1 MTPRALL
8 REAAERLRLEGIP
21 DPEVDASLLLA
32 YVTGGDSLALRLDD
46 RPLSEKQEAVF
57 RALLEKRLTRAPL
70 QYILGDQPFMGR
82 SFRVDTRALIP
93 RPETELLVERALNAL
108 TRCEVAHPLALDLC
122 CGSGCIAATLA
133 LDAPRARVHAS
144 DLSPDALAL
153 ARENCRALSAPVTL
167 HEGDLFAPVSG
178 LQFDVIVSNPPYIPS
193 GACDTL
199 QPEVLREPRMAL
211 DGGADGL
218 AFYRRIAAEAPD
230 RLAPGGVLLLEVG
243 DGEAEAVR
251 DLLASRFPHVAVYP
265 DLRQMP
271 RMVEAAL

>member
-32 YVTGGDSLALRLDD
+32 YVTGGNSLSLRLDD

-57 RALLEKRLTRAPL
+57 RALLERRLTRAPL

-82 SFRVDTRALIP
+82 SFRVDARVLIP
-93 RPETELLVERALNAL
+93 RPETELLTERALNAL
-108 TRCEVAHPLALDLC
+108 ARCETAHPLALDLC

-133 LDAPRARVHAS
+133 LDAPRADVHAS

-153 ARENCRALSAPVTL
+153 ARENCRVLSAPVTL
-167 HEGDLFAPVSG
+167 HEGDLFAPVWG
-178 LQFDVIVSNPPYIPS
+178 MKFDVIVSNPPYIPS
-193 GACDTL
+193 EACDTL

-218 AFYRRIAAEAPD
+218 MFYRRIAAEAPD
-230 RLAPGGVLLLEVG
+230 CLTPGGVLLLEVG

-251 DLLASRFPHVAVYP
+251 GLLAARFARVEIHP

-271 RMVEAAL
+271 RMIEAVL